1 MSRTQTLQVP
11 QHLAGTDLRPV
22 LTLLPVAATSP
33 HGGAEAHDD
42 GPGKGP
48 AIAKAAIVVA
58 VGAHLAGAG
67 LALKQA
73 LAYDDF
79 VWDTAGIART
89 PTLARIALVPVV
101 GARAFTAD
109 VEPKLAQAAA
119 ALEHLGG

>member
-33 HGGAEAHDD
+33 HGGAEAKDD

-48 AIAKAAIVVA
+48 SVARAAAVVA

-67 LALKQA
+67 LALKEA
-73 LAYDDF
+73 LGYSDF

-89 PTLARIALVPVV
+89 PWLARIALVPVV
-101 GARAFTAD
+101 GARQFSAD
-109 VEPKLAQAAA
+109 VKPRLEQASAA
-119 ALEHLGG
+119 IELQGG